1 MKLEK
6 ETHKVAPM
14 PIRRVETRS
23 YLVNFSFS
31 ILHASRLLNI
41 RTKEDVELNVIM
53 SVTERLAII
62 RNVDVVYTYL
72 LKQKLQIPLA

>member
-6 ETHKVAPM
+6 DTHKVAPM
-14 PIRRVETRS
+14 PIRIIETRS

-41 RTKEDVELNVIM
+41 RTREDVELNVTM
-53 SVTERLAII
+53 SVTERLAI
-62 RNVDVVYTYL
+62 RNVDVLILTY
-72 LKQKLQIPLA
+72 